1 VSAVAVLGAIVL
13 ALPWW
18 ARNPIR
24 GIYLLFAAALLF
36 EIFPLYFPDS
46 LTDNVPFFWNLN
58 AYNSA
63 AINGVA
69 ISPAEIAMLLA
80 LIIWLVSANRSTG
93 QRVPSGR
100 LVVAYTIYIL
110 VVLLAE
116 IRGLLSGGDLN
127 ISLWELRPQAYGFVM
142 FILAASLIR
151 ERSQLLRLAG
161 IFFAAVG
168 LKAFIGLYRYFVTLG
183 GSLGGR
189 ESMLSHEESFFLA
202 LFLIGVVV
210 ALIWYRR
217 WKFLLILIA
226 MSPLVGLALLENR
239 RRVGML
245 ALWVGL
251 VVLALIAVRF
261 ESVMRKQLI
270 VVSAV
275 LAVGAGAFVVIYW
288 DHTYGTIGEIVR
300 PIHSQFLPDQ
310 RDAQSDAYRLAEN
323 ANLMVSFQSSPLV
336 GIGFG
341 RPMAYVF
348 PMADISSVY
357 PLWNFIPHNT
367 ILWIGMRM
375 GTVGLIAFW
384 ALIGMAILAAARQMH
399 VRTDPLLRGI
409 AAFAIVVIVAELVV
423 AWGDLQLENYR
434 NMMFVGTI
442 LGIID
447 ALPRVPDAA

>member
-18 ARNPIR
+18 VRYPIR
-24 GIYLLFAAALLF
+24 GVYLLFAAALLF
-36 EIFPLYFPDS
+36 EVFPLYFPDS

-80 LIIWLVSANRSTG
+80 LIIWWVSTDRSTG
-93 QRVPSGR
+93 ERVPSGR

-110 VVLLAE
+110 VVVLAE

-142 FILAASLIR
+142 FVLAASLVR
-151 ERSQLLRLAG
+151 DRNQLLRLAG

-168 LKAFIGLYRYFVTLG
+168 LKAFLGLYRYFGTLG
-183 GSLGGR
+183 GSLGWR
-189 ESMLSHEESFFLA
+189 ESILSHEESFFLA
-202 LFLIGVVV
+202 LFLVGVVV

-217 WKFLLILIA
+217 WKFLLILMA
-226 MSPLVGLALLENR
+226 LSPLVGLALIENR
-239 RRVGML
+239 RRVGTL
-245 ALWVGL
+245 ALWIGL

-261 ESVMRKQLI
+261 ESTIRKHLI

-275 LAVGAGAFVVIYW
+275 LAVGASVFLVTYW

-300 PIHSQFLPDQ
+300 PIHSQFAPDQ

-323 ANLMVSFQSSPLV
+323 ANLMISFQSSPLV

-375 GTVGLIAFW
+375 GTVGLVAFW

-399 VRTDPLLRGI
+399 KRTDPLLRGV

-434 NMMFVGTI
+434 NMMFLGTM

>member
-18 ARNPIR
+18 VRNPIR
-24 GIYLLFAAALLF
+24 GVYLLFAAALLF
-36 EIFPLYFPDS
+36 EVFPLYFPDS

-63 AINGVA
+63 AINGLA

-80 LIIWLVSANRSTG
+80 LIIWWVSTDRSTG
-93 QRVPSGR
+93 ERVPSGR

-110 VVLLAE
+110 VVVLAE

-142 FILAASLIR
+142 FVLAASLVR
-151 ERSQLLRLAG
+151 DRNQLLRLAG

-168 LKAFIGLYRYFVTLG
+168 LKAFLGLYRYFGTLG

-189 ESMLSHEESFFLA
+189 ESILSHEESFFLA
-202 LFLIGVVV
+202 LFLVGVVV

-217 WKFLLILIA
+217 WKFLLILMA
-226 MSPLVGLALLENR
+226 LSPLVGLALIENR
-239 RRVGML
+239 RRVGTL
-245 ALWVGL
+245 ALWIGL

-261 ESVMRKQLI
+261 ESTIRKHLI

-275 LAVGAGAFVVIYW
+275 LAVGASVFLVTYW

-300 PIHSQFLPDQ
+300 PIHSQFAPDQ

-323 ANLMVSFQSSPLV
+323 ANLMISFQSSPLV

-341 RPMAYVF
+341 LPMAYVF

-375 GTVGLIAFW
+375 GTVGLVAFW

-399 VRTDPLLRGI
+399 KRTDPLLRGV

-434 NMMFVGTI
+434 NMMFLGTM

-447 ALPRVPDAA
+447 ALPRVPDAT

>member
-1 VSAVAVLGAIVL
+1 MSAVAVLGAIVL

-18 ARNPIR
+18 VRYPIR
-24 GIYLLFAAALLF
+24 GVYLLFAAALLF
-36 EIFPLYFPDS
+36 EVFPLYFPDS

-63 AINGVA
+63 AINGLA

-80 LIIWLVSANRSTG
+80 LIIWWVSTDRSTG
-93 QRVPSGR
+93 ERVPSGR

-110 VVLLAE
+110 VVVLAE

-142 FILAASLIR
+142 FVLAASLVR
-151 ERSQLLRLAG
+151 DRNQLLRLAG

-168 LKAFIGLYRYFVTLG
+168 LKAFLGLYRYFGTLG

-189 ESMLSHEESFFLA
+189 ESILSHEESFFLA
-202 LFLIGVVV
+202 LFLVGVVV

-217 WKFLLILIA
+217 WKFLLILMA
-226 MSPLVGLALLENR
+226 LSPLVGLALIENR
-239 RRVGML
+239 RRVGTL
-245 ALWVGL
+245 ALWIGL

-261 ESVMRKQLI
+261 ESTIRKHLI

-275 LAVGAGAFVVIYW
+275 LAVGASVFLVTYW

-300 PIHSQFLPDQ
+300 PIHSQFAPDQ

-323 ANLMVSFQSSPLV
+323 ANLMISFQSSPLV

-375 GTVGLIAFW
+375 GTVGLVAFW

-399 VRTDPLLRGI
+399 MRTDPLLRGV

-434 NMMFVGTI
+434 NMMFLGTM

-447 ALPRVPDAA
+447 ALPRVPDAT